1 MARIASGLKL
11 QNVGNFLKVD
21 RLGLAK
27 ILKKALLFH
36 SLHDN
41 NACSSVTGKHCSIN
55 AKIRA
60 ANNKLDSH
68 VLVFNAYLRWGTS
81 QAFIVSTTF
90 SSSSPRKFVIIK
102 DYKRMSTVCNQ
113 NRLEGVCLE
122 G

>member
-1 MARIASGLKL
+1 MARIGNGLKL
-11 QNVGNFLKVD
+11 QNVGNSLEVD

-41 NACSSVTGKHCSIN
+41 NAYSSVTETHYSIN

-60 ANNKLDSH
+60 ATDKLDSH

-81 QAFIVSTTF
+81 QAFRVSTTC

-102 DYKRMSTVCNQ
+102 DHKRMSTVCNQ
-113 NRLEGVCLE
+113 NRLEGVCLK